1 MSESADREDRTEAPS
16 PKRLREARER
26 GDVPRS
32 RELANVAVL
41 GATAVAILASS
52 GYMARTSL
60 GWMRGALS
68 FDPTLIGHA
77 DRLPKYA
84 ALLVAGAALPVLPLL
99 TVALLACF
107 IAPLAMGGIVFS
119 NQALQPN

>member
-1 MSESADREDRTEAPS
+1 MSEAADREDRTEAPS

-41 GATAVAILASS
+41 GATAVALLASS

-60 GWMRGALS
+60 GWMHGAPFFGNLHGL
-68 FDPTLIGHA
+68 FL
-77 DRLPKYA
+77 
-84 ALLVAGAALPVLPLL
+84 LLVAAASALGGAGKWAV
-99 TVALLACF
+99 
-107 IAPLAMGGIVFS
+107 GRG
-119 NQALQPN
+119 